1 MRRILF
7 LCEHAS
13 WSQIVRSLVLAR
25 GLDRGAFE
33 LHFACGT
40 FDPRLFGDATLAP
53 EAMTRWPLVSM
64 DPKKLEAAIAG
75 GGRIYDRSTLASY
88 VDDERRL
95 FDRVKPDLVVSDL
108 RWSTAISAPLAGVP
122 CATVVNAFWSPHAI
136 RERFPLPDHPIIR
149 VVGLSMAEKY
159 FPMALP
165 KVFSHF
171 ARPVNELRRQHRLP
185 EIGSLPEVITWGDRT
200 LYPDDAQL
208 VPLSHHDPRR
218 VFLGP
223 ILWSPRVEPPAGF
236 EELGRTRPLV
246 YATLGSSGD
255 VRALPTVIEALGRLP
270 VDGLVSTAGRANLKT
285 VPANV
290 RVVDLVPGELVA
302 RRAAVVICNGGAS
315 TAYQALAE
323 GAPVVGIPSNL
334 DQFLAMTAVRD
345 AGAGLLLRAG
355 TLSSDAVSE
364 AVRRVLAEADFKE
377 RAVALAQSFARH
389 DVHARFRA
397 VVDEVTRAGHGTEP
411 EVG

>member
-25 GLDRGAFE
+25 GLDRGEFE
-33 LHFACGT
+33 LHFACGS
-40 FDPRLFGDATLAP
+40 FDPQLFGDETLAP
-53 EAMTRWPLVSM
+53 GHLTRWPLVSM
-64 DPKKLEAAIAG
+64 DPKKLEAAISG

-108 RWSTAISAPLAGVP
+108 RWSTSISAPLAGVP
-122 CATVVNAFWSPHAI
+122 CATVVNAFWSPHAV
-136 RERFPLPDHPIIR
+136 RERFPLPDHPILR
-149 VVGLSMAEKY
+149 VVGLSVAEKY

-171 ARPVNELRRQHRLP
+171 AKPVNELRRQHHLP
-185 EIGSLPEVITWGDRT
+185 ELGSLQEVITWGDRT
-200 LYPDDAQL
+200 LYPDDEAL
-208 VPLSHHDPRR
+208 VPVSQHDPRR

-223 ILWSPRVEPPAGF
+223 ILWSPRVAPPEGF
-236 EELGRTRPLV
+236 GELGRTRPLV

-255 VRALPTVIEALGRLP
+255 VRALPAVIDALGRLP
-270 VDGLVSTAGRANLKT
+270 VDGLVSTAGRATPKT
-285 VPANV
+285 SPANV
-290 RVVDLVPGELVA
+290 RVVAMVPGDLVA
-302 RRAAVVICNGGAS
+302 RRASVVICNGGAS
-315 TAYQALAE
+315 TAYQAIAE

-334 DQFLAMTAVRD
+334 DQFLSMTAVRD
-345 AGAGLLLRAG
+345 AGAGLMLRAS
-355 TLSSDAVSE
+355 TVSSDAVCE
-364 AVRRVLAEADFKE
+364 AVRRVLSEVPFKE

-389 DVHARFRA
+389 DVHARFRV
-397 VVDEVTRAGHGTEP
+397 VVDDLTRAGSGTDK

>member
-13 WSQIVRSLVLAR
+13 WSQVVRSLVLAR
-25 GLDRGAFE
+25 GLELGEFD

-40 FDPRLFGDATLAP
+40 FDPRLFGDGTLAP

-64 DPKKLEAAIAG
+64 DPKKMEAAISG
-75 GGRIYDRSTLASY
+75 GGRIYDRRTLASY

-95 FDRVKPDLVVSDL
+95 FDQVKPDLVVSDL
-108 RWSTAISAPLAGVP
+108 RWSTAISAPLTQVP

-136 RERFPLPDHPIIR
+136 RERFPLPDHPIIKL
-149 VVGLSMAEKY
+149 VGLSRAEKY
-159 FPMALP
+159 YPMALP
-165 KVFSHF
+165 RVFAHF
-171 ARPVNELRRQHRLP
+171 AKPVNELRRQHRLP
-185 EIGSLPEVITWGDRT
+185 ELGSLQEVITWGDRT
-200 LYPDDAQL
+200 LYPDDASL
-208 VPLSHHDPRR
+208 IPLSHHDPRR

-223 ILWSPRVEPPAGF
+223 ILWSPKIDPPAGF
-236 EELGRTRPLV
+236 EELGRSRPLV

-255 VRALPTVIEALGRLP
+255 VRALPTVLDALGRLP
-270 VDGLVSTAGRANLKT
+270 VDGLVATAGRALPKT

-290 RVVDLVPGELVA
+290 RVVEMAPGDLVA
-302 RRAAVVICNGGAS
+302 RRASVVVCNGGAS

-334 DQFLAMTAVRD
+334 DQFLSMTAVRD
-345 AGAGLLLRAG
+345 AGAGLLLRAS
-355 TLSSDAVSE
+355 TVSSDAVCE
-364 AVRRVLAEADFKE
+364 AVRRVLSEDTFKE
-377 RAVALAQSFARH
+377 RAMALAHSFSRH

-397 VVDEVTRAGHGTEP
+397 VVDDLSPAGTGTDT

>member
-25 GLDRGAFE
+25 GLETGRFE

-40 FDPRLFGDATLAP
+40 FDPRLFDDATLAP
-53 EAMTRWPLVSM
+53 GAMTRWPLVSM
-64 DPKKLEAAIAG
+64 DPKKMEAAVAS

-95 FDRVKPDLVVSDL
+95 FERVKPELVVSDL
-108 RWSTAISAPLAGVP
+108 RWSTAISAPLSGVP
-122 CATVVNAFWSPHAI
+122 CATVVNAFWSPHAV
-136 RERFPLPDHPIIR
+136 RERFPLPDHSIIR
-149 VVGLSMAEKY
+149 IVGLSMAEKY

-165 KVFSHF
+165 KVFAHF
-171 ARPVNELRRQHRLP
+171 ARPVNELRVKHRLP
-185 EIGSLPEVITWGDRT
+185 EIGSLQEVITWGDRT
-200 LYPDDAQL
+200 LYPDDPSL
-208 VPLSHHDPRR
+208 VPLSHHDPHR

-223 ILWSPRVEPPAGF
+223 ILWSPRIEPPPGF
-236 EELGRTRPLV
+236 DELGRTRPLV

-255 VRALPTVIEALGRLP
+255 VRALPTVLDALGRLP
-270 VDGLVSTAGRANLKT
+270 VDGLVSTAGRARPT
-285 VPANV
+285 AVPANV
-290 RVVDLVPGELVA
+290 RVVDIAPGELVA

-334 DQFLAMTAVRD
+334 DQFLSMTAFRD
-345 AGAGLLLRAG
+345 AGAGLLLRAS
-355 TLSSDAVSE
+355 TLTSDAVCE
-364 AVRRVLAEADFKE
+364 AVRRVLAEVTFKE
-377 RAVALAQSFARH
+377 RAVALAESFARH

-397 VVDEVTRAGHGTEP
+397 VVDDLTLTGTGTDTEV
-411 EVG
+411 